1 MTNVTAITASK
12 TQTQRVLDALL
23 AGEKLTAKQIAA
35 RFDIASPHKIVSNLR
50 FEGYAIYR
58 NEHTDT
64 KGRVKHKY
72 RLGTPSRS
80 LIAAGYRALAAGI

>member
-1 MTNVTAITASK
+1 MINVTATTASK
-12 TQTQRVLDALL
+12 TQSQRVLDALL
-23 AGEKLTAKQIAA
+23 NGEKLTAKQIAA
-35 RFDIASPHKIVSNLR
+35 HFDIASPHKVVSLLR

-58 NEHTDT
+58 NKHTDT

-72 RLGTPSRS
+72 RLGAPSRS

>member
-12 TQTQRVLDALL
+12 TQTQRVLDVFL

-35 RFDIASPHKIVSNLR
+35 RFDIASPHKVVSLLR

-58 NEHTDT
+58 NKHTDT

-72 RLGTPSRS
+72 RLGAPSRS
-80 LIAAGYRALAAGI
+80 LVAAGYRALAAGI